1 MTPSPAK
8 PIKVHFNQS
17 KKNEIPPIRCLI
29 RIVGVDLQLCHCAGQ
44 LAVHVGDPGIC
55 RDHIALGDSIATL
68 RSDRVMVGVHND
80 YYLVA
85 KYPRILRR

>member
-1 MTPSPAK
+1 
-8 PIKVHFNQS
+8 
-17 KKNEIPPIRCLI
+17 
-29 RIVGVDLQLCHCAGQ
+29 
-44 LAVHVGDPGIC
+44 
-55 RDHIALGDSIATL
+55 L